1 MKFDPPANS
10 NYACMVV
17 KIPATITLPG
27 LDNLVGVP
35 VLGHQALTQKDK
47 QAGEL
52 ALAFTAE
59 TQLSEEYAAYNNLF
73 RDSSLN
79 RDQAEKG
86 YLEANRRIRAL
97 KLRGH
102 RSDALLMPL
111 ESIAYT
117 GVDISQL
124 QEGDVFDVVNGHEI
138 CRKYTLPV
146 KRQPQAKSKVE
157 KAFKRVDT
165 KLFPEHIST
174 DQFHRNQHL
183 LRPGREIVIT
193 QKLHG
198 CFPAK
203 AKVTMWDGTQKRIS
217 CIVPGDVVCGVDHE
231 TGRLVPS
238 RVLNAATTGVAD
250 KWAVVKVRYPLKGDD
265 ARIFATPDHQV
276 FTENRGYVEVAELR
290 GDDILAYERYLP
302 QITDEKRAILE
313 GMLLGDGSL
322 VCTGGNYGI
331 VWGCKEDHL
340 EALEYRQA
348 LLGNLCTQSQRR
360 RISGYGTSMV
370 DAGTIRHPAINSMAE
385 RWGYAPHA
393 GKRVPADLT
402 LSDLT
407 VATFY
412 MDDGS
417 LAHSELQRDRACFA
431 ICDWDDASAE
441 HIRQAFIR
449 WGMANPV
456 VYKDPTGYNRIRL
469 NADDAWAM
477 FERIADLIPPV
488 MAYKLPRELRHRAT
502 GSASLPDRWAHHT
515 VRGEVKDVSYAS
527 AKRLGYS
534 TKYDIE
540 TETHNFFANHVL
552 VHNSSIR
559 VGRVPCLRQKGIVER
574 FLNRWIKTPDCEYDA
589 VAGSRKVIKDR
600 GNAAQN
606 HYYGFDLWSDYSDR
620 VKDLIPEGYI
630 LYGELVG
637 WTKDS
642 EGQAIP
648 IQKNYTYNLPVGE
661 CELYVYRVATINT
674 QGTLADLP
682 WDAVKEF
689 CLARGLKWTPE
700 MGRVTFGPP
709 TPWSAEDLERYVDEM
724 MDMRYADYY
733 DEHIADSPELAA
745 IFDRPV
751 PLSDKK
757 TVDEG
762 VVLRQEGIVP
772 VLLKAKAPAFL
783 LHETKL
789 LDAEEQ
795 DIESA
800 A

>member
-59 TQLSEEYAAYNNLF
+59 IQLSEEYAAYNNLF
-73 RDSSLN
+73 RDPSLN

-138 CRKYTLPV
+138 CRKYVLPV
-146 KRQPQAKSKVE
+146 NKPNGRRAASTKMA

-165 KLFPEHIST
+165 KLFPEHLAT
-174 DQFHRNQHL
+174 DNFWRNRHEL
-183 LRPGREIVIT
+183 KPGREIVIS

-198 CFPAK
+198 
-203 AKVTMWDGTQKRIS
+203 T
-217 CIVPGDVVCGVDHE
+217 
-231 TGRLVPS
+231 
-238 RVLNAATTGVAD
+238 
-250 KWAVVKVRYPLKGDD
+250 
-265 ARIFATPDHQV
+265 
-276 FTENRGYVEVAELR
+276 
-290 GDDILAYERYLP
+290 
-302 QITDEKRAILE
+302 
-313 GMLLGDGSL
+313 SL
-322 VCTGGNYGI
+322 
-331 VWGCKEDHL
+331 
-340 EALEYRQA
+340 
-348 LLGNLCTQSQRR
+348 
-360 RISGYGTSMV
+360 
-370 DAGTIRHPAINSMAE
+370 
-385 RWGYAPHA
+385 
-393 GKRVPADLT
+393 
-402 LSDLT
+402 
-407 VATFY
+407 
-412 MDDGS
+412 
-417 LAHSELQRDRACFA
+417 
-431 ICDWDDASAE
+431 
-441 HIRQAFIR
+441 
-449 WGMANPV
+449 
-456 VYKDPTGYNRIRL
+456 
-469 NADDAWAM
+469 
-477 FERIADLIPPV
+477 
-488 MAYKLPRELRHRAT
+488 
-502 GSASLPDRWAHHT
+502 
-515 VRGEVKDVSYAS
+515 
-527 AKRLGYS
+527 
-534 TKYDIE
+534 
-540 TETHNFFANHVL
+540 
-552 VHNSSIR
+552 R
-559 VGRVPCLRQKGIVER
+559 VGRVPCLRQRGRVER
-574 FLNRWIKTPDCEYDA
+574 FLNRWFPTPDYAFDA
-589 VAGSRKVIKDR
+589 VYGSRKVIKDP
-600 GNAAQN
+600 GDANKQ
-606 HYYGFDLWSDYSDR
+606 HFYDFDLWSWYGE
-620 VKDLIPEGYI
+620 KIADLVPEGY
-630 LYGELVG
+630 LVYGEIIGYLPG
-637 WTKDS
+637 TDT
-642 EGQAIP
+642 P

-700 MGRVTFGPP
+700 MGRVSFGPGQ
-709 TPWSAEDLERYVDEM
+709 PWTAEDLEQYVNDM
-724 MDMRYADYY
+724 MDMRYADHY
-733 DEHIADSPELAA
+733 DEHIGESEELAA

>member
-138 CRKYTLPV
+138 CRKYVLPV
-146 KRQPQAKSKVE
+146 NKPNGRRAASTKMA

-165 KLFPEHIST
+165 KLFPEHLAT
-174 DQFHRNQHL
+174 DNFWRNRHEL
-183 LRPGREIVIT
+183 KPGREIVIS

-198 CFPAK
+198 
-203 AKVTMWDGTQKRIS
+203 T
-217 CIVPGDVVCGVDHE
+217 
-231 TGRLVPS
+231 
-238 RVLNAATTGVAD
+238 
-250 KWAVVKVRYPLKGDD
+250 
-265 ARIFATPDHQV
+265 
-276 FTENRGYVEVAELR
+276 
-290 GDDILAYERYLP
+290 
-302 QITDEKRAILE
+302 
-313 GMLLGDGSL
+313 SL
-322 VCTGGNYGI
+322 
-331 VWGCKEDHL
+331 
-340 EALEYRQA
+340 
-348 LLGNLCTQSQRR
+348 
-360 RISGYGTSMV
+360 
-370 DAGTIRHPAINSMAE
+370 
-385 RWGYAPHA
+385 
-393 GKRVPADLT
+393 
-402 LSDLT
+402 
-407 VATFY
+407 
-412 MDDGS
+412 
-417 LAHSELQRDRACFA
+417 
-431 ICDWDDASAE
+431 
-441 HIRQAFIR
+441 
-449 WGMANPV
+449 
-456 VYKDPTGYNRIRL
+456 
-469 NADDAWAM
+469 
-477 FERIADLIPPV
+477 
-488 MAYKLPRELRHRAT
+488 
-502 GSASLPDRWAHHT
+502 
-515 VRGEVKDVSYAS
+515 
-527 AKRLGYS
+527 
-534 TKYDIE
+534 
-540 TETHNFFANHVL
+540 
-552 VHNSSIR
+552 R
-559 VGRVPCLRQKGIVER
+559 VGRVPCLRQRGRVER
-574 FLNRWIKTPDCEYDA
+574 FLNRWFPTPDYAFDA
-589 VAGSRKVIKDR
+589 VYGSRKVIKDP
-600 GNAAQN
+600 GDANKQ
-606 HYYGFDLWSDYSDR
+606 HFYDFDLWSWYGE
-620 VKDLIPEGYI
+620 KIADLVPEGY
-630 LYGELVG
+630 LVYGEIIGYLPG
-637 WTKDS
+637 TDT
-642 EGQAIP
+642 P

-700 MGRVTFGPP
+700 MGRVSFGPQ
-709 TPWSAEDLERYVDEM
+709 TLWSAEDIEQYVNEL

-733 DEHIADSPELAA
+733 DEVVAKDEELAA
-745 IFDRPV
+745 IFERPI

-772 VLLKAKAPAFL
+772 VLLKARAAGFL
-783 LHETKL
+783 LHESKL

>member
-10 NYACMVV
+10 NYACTVV
-17 KIPATITLPG
+17 KIPATITLSG

-117 GVDISQL
+117 GVDVSQL
-124 QEGDVFDVVNGHEI
+124 QEGDVFDAVNGHEI

-198 CFPAK
+198 
-203 AKVTMWDGTQKRIS
+203 T
-217 CIVPGDVVCGVDHE
+217 
-231 TGRLVPS
+231 
-238 RVLNAATTGVAD
+238 
-250 KWAVVKVRYPLKGDD
+250 
-265 ARIFATPDHQV
+265 
-276 FTENRGYVEVAELR
+276 
-290 GDDILAYERYLP
+290 
-302 QITDEKRAILE
+302 
-313 GMLLGDGSL
+313 
-322 VCTGGNYGI
+322 
-331 VWGCKEDHL
+331 
-340 EALEYRQA
+340 
-348 LLGNLCTQSQRR
+348 
-360 RISGYGTSMV
+360 
-370 DAGTIRHPAINSMAE
+370 
-385 RWGYAPHA
+385 
-393 GKRVPADLT
+393 
-402 LSDLT
+402 
-407 VATFY
+407 
-412 MDDGS
+412 
-417 LAHSELQRDRACFA
+417 
-431 ICDWDDASAE
+431 
-441 HIRQAFIR
+441 
-449 WGMANPV
+449 
-456 VYKDPTGYNRIRL
+456 
-469 NADDAWAM
+469 
-477 FERIADLIPPV
+477 
-488 MAYKLPRELRHRAT
+488 
-502 GSASLPDRWAHHT
+502 
-515 VRGEVKDVSYAS
+515 
-527 AKRLGYS
+527 
-534 TKYDIE
+534 
-540 TETHNFFANHVL
+540 
-552 VHNSSIR
+552 SIR
-559 VGRVPCLRQKGIVER
+559 VGRVPCLRQKGRLER
-574 FLNRWIKTPDCEYDA
+574 FLNRWLPTPDYTYDA
-589 VAGSRKVIKDR
+589 VFGSRKVIKDV
-600 GNAAQN
+600 NNPNQN
-606 HYYGFDLWSDYSDR
+606 HYYQSDIWTDYG
-620 VKDLIPEGYI
+620 KKIADLIPEGYI
-630 LYGELVG
+630 VYGELIG
-637 WTKDS
+637 WTPVKDGMQFDTS
-642 EGQAIP
+642 P
-648 IQKNYTYNLPVGE
+648 IQKNYTYNLPEGQA
-661 CELYVYRVATINT
+661 ELYVYRVATINT

-700 MGRVTFGPP
+700 MGRVSFGPQ
-709 TPWSAEDLERYVDEM
+709 TLWSAEDIEQYVNEL

-733 DEHIADSPELAA
+733 DEVVAKDEELAA
-745 IFDRPV
+745 IFERPI